1 MTAGQAARG
10 KTLAETSFAF
20 YLSVI
25 QEGGTMADHIL
36 LTGISGFIAKHVA
49 LKLLGAGY
57 AVRGTLRRLDRAEE
71 VRKALRP
78 HLNAEAME
86 RLSFVQADLEDD
98 AGWSAAMAD
107 VAAVVHTASPFP
119 VEQPKDAQVLIR
131 PAVEG
136 TLRVLKAA
144 REAGVR
150 RVILTSST
158 AAVVDGGVKGMQDE
172 TNWADLTRPDVSVY
186 TRSKTLAERAAWEFA
201 RREGLALTVI
211 NPGFVLGPPLDA
223 NFGSSVGVV
232 RRILRGRDPLVP
244 MLGFVCVDVRDVA
257 EMHLRALQRPETA
270 GKRYLATSGSMT
282 MPDMAHVLK
291 QAHPGR
297 RIPTGVAPKLVLR
310 LLALFDPQIRA
321 ILPSLGQLHEVS
333 NARAA
338 AEMGMDFVPPADA
351 LKATAD
357 WLINAGAV

>member
-1 MTAGQAARG
+1 M
-10 KTLAETSFAF
+10 AE
-20 YLSVI
+20 L
-25 QEGGTMADHIL
+25 IL

-49 LKLLGAGY
+49 LKLLAAGY

-78 HLNAEAME
+78 YLDTAALD
-86 RLSFVQADLEDD
+86 RLSFAEADLEDD
-98 AGWSAAMAD
+98 AGWAAAMAG

-144 REAGVR
+144 RDAGVR

-158 AAVVDGGVKGMQDE
+158 AAVVDGDVKGVQDE
-172 TNWADLTRPDVSVY
+172 TNWADPTGRDVSPY

-201 RREGLALTVI
+201 RREGMTLTVI

-223 NFGSSVGVV
+223 NFGASVGVV

-257 EMHLRALQRPETA
+257 EMHMRALQRPQTA
-270 GKRYLATSGSMT
+270 GKRYLATAGSMT

-297 RIPTGVAPKLVLR
+297 RIPTGVAPKFVLR
-310 LLALFDPQIRA
+310 VLAVFDPQIRA
-321 ILPSLGQLHEVS
+321 ILPALGQVHEVS
-333 NARAA
+333 NARAVG
-338 AEMGMDFVPPADA
+338 EMGMDFIAPADA
-351 LKATAD
+351 LRATAD
-357 WLINAGAV
+357 WLIGAGAV